1 MVSKK
6 RLYYGGFDGF
16 RAPVVPKAP
25 RSLRRNWH
33 KKSSEGSEICPF
45 ELLAAVAGKLLEE
58 SESSAS
64 STGSEGKEQISIPKD
79 GVKQEPLDVKL
90 KPLRLEYLDQGC
102 CAESGFVHEHSN
114 PELKIEP
121 LLTDLPQSDN
131 DSGLEHASVVTTSD
145 FLKEVGTNVQLEAS
159 DGKHGVDGPLSGDLC
174 DVNMDTN
181 RAELHTEAV
190 EKQSEDLTAVK
201 TCSFRD
207 TGKSSV
213 NHGVLSKSYSSV
225 HVPFFSDP
233 VPSACFPKHKG
244 NVKIGIRDDDENS
257 FSCNHHSTKMRAFRL
272 QSRAGYRRIRKILT
286 AKYWK
291 AAPKLKDYELSNPT
305 SGGVNPFD
313 HNKKNMYMRKCCQ
326 AEAAS
331 KRRKLFHH
339 SLKSDYVQEASSES
353 ISNLHERSAR
363 GDKKRS
369 PAASKRA
376 RGVTSSVINHKGSFQ
391 SKDGHVKF
399 SIKSFKVPE
408 LHVEMPETSTVGSL
422 KRTIMEAVTAIL
434 GGELHVG
441 VLVQGKKVRDDN
453 RTLQQTG
460 ISLNSDTLGF
470 MLEPNLP
477 QPSES
482 LIQEEHPLLLP
493 CDTHQSPARGP
504 ATPITDLGLSNS
516 LGDPPSATSL
526 DNQVEMN
533 RESKPLPDEV
543 STEEIVVD
551 SKALVPVPAMNV
563 EALSIVPLNHKQSKR
578 SELSQRRTRR
588 PFSVSEVEALVEA
601 VETLGTGRWRDVKI
615 RAFDDANHRTYVDLK
630 DKWKTLVHTASIS
643 PQQRR
648 GEPVPQDLLDRVLA
662 AHAYWSQ
669 HQSKQQGKHQSEG
682 VGSPVKVCLELES

>member
-25 RSLRRNWH
+25 RSLRRNSQ

-45 ELLAAVAGKLLEE
+45 ELLAAVAGKLLQE

-64 STGSEGKEQISIPKD
+64 SIGPEGKEQISIPKD
-79 GVKQEPLDVKL
+79 SVKQEPLDVIL

-102 CAESGFVHEHSN
+102 CAESEFVHEHSN
-114 PELKIEP
+114 PELLKIEP

-131 DSGLEHASVVTTSD
+131 DSGLEHASIVTTSD
-145 FLKEVGTNVQLEAS
+145 FLKEVGANVKLEAS
-159 DGKHGVDGPLSGDLC
+159 NGKRGVDVTLSHGDLC
-174 DVNMDTN
+174 DVIMDTN
-181 RAELHTEAV
+181 RAELHTEV
-190 EKQSEDLTAVK
+190 IEKQSEDLTAVK
-201 TCSFRD
+201 TA
-207 TGKSSV
+207 
-213 NHGVLSKSYSSV
+213 NHGVLNKSYSSV
-225 HVPFFSDP
+225 HVPFYSDP
-233 VPSACFPKHKG
+233 VPSACFLKHRG

-272 QSRAGYRRIRKILT
+272 QSRAGYRRIRKMLT

-291 AAPKLKDYELSNPT
+291 TAPKLKDYELSNPT

-313 HNKKNMYMRKCCQ
+313 HNRKSMYMRRCFQ

-339 SLKSDYVQEASSES
+339 SSKSDYVREASSES

-369 PAASKRA
+369 PAASNRA
-376 RGVTSSVINHKGSFQ
+376 TGVTSSAINHKDSFQ
-391 SKDGHVKF
+391 SEDGHVKF

-408 LHVEMPETSTVGSL
+408 LYVEMPETSTVGSL

-441 VLVQGKKVRDDN
+441 VLLQGKKVKDDN

-470 MLEPNLP
+470 MLEPSLP
-477 QPSES
+477 QASQS
-482 LIQEEHPLLLP
+482 LVQEEHPLLLP
-493 CDTHQSPARGP
+493 CDIHQPPARGP
-504 ATPITDLGLSNS
+504 ATPIMDMDFSTS
-516 LGDPPSATSL
+516 LGDPHPATSL

-533 RESKPLPDEV
+533 QESKPLPDEV
-543 STEEIVVD
+543 STEETVVD
-551 SKALVPVPAMNV
+551 SKALVPIPAMNV

-662 AHAYWSQ
+662 AHAFWSQ
-669 HQSKQQGKHQSEG
+669 HQSKQHGKHESER
-682 VGSPVKVCLELES
+682 VGTPVKVCLELES

>member
-25 RSLRRNWH
+25 RSLRRNSH

-45 ELLAAVAGKLLEE
+45 ELLAAVAGKLLQE

-64 STGSEGKEQISIPKD
+64 STGPEGKEQISIPKD
-79 GVKQEPLDVKL
+79 GVKQELLDVKL

-102 CAESGFVHEHSN
+102 CAESGFVHEHSD

-121 LLTDLPQSDN
+121 LLTDLLQSDN
-131 DSGLEHASVVTTSD
+131 DSGLEHASTVTTSD
-145 FLKEVGTNVQLEAS
+145 ILKEVGTNVKLEAS
-159 DGKHGVDGPLSGDLC
+159 NGKHGVDGTLRHGELC
-174 DVNMDTN
+174 DVNMDN

-207 TGKSSV
+207 TVKSSV
-213 NHGVLSKSYSSV
+213 SVLNKSYSSV
-225 HVPFFSDP
+225 HVPFYSDP
-233 VPSACFPKHKG
+233 VPSACFLKHKG

-313 HNKKNMYMRKCCQ
+313 HNRKSMYMRKSCQ

-331 KRRKLFHH
+331 KRRKLLHH
-339 SLKSDYVQEASSES
+339 SSKCDYVQEASSES
-353 ISNLHERSAR
+353 ISNLQERSAS

-391 SKDGHVKF
+391 SKDGHVKL

-408 LHVEMPETSTVGSL
+408 LYVEMPETSTVGSL

-441 VLVQGKKVRDDN
+441 VLLQGKKVRDDN

-470 MLEPNLP
+470 MLEPSLP
-477 QPSES
+477 QASQF
-482 LIQEEHPLLLP
+482 LVQEELPLLLP

-504 ATPITDLGLSNS
+504 ATPIMDLGISNS
-516 LGDPPSATSL
+516 LGDPPPATSL

-533 RESKPLPDEV
+533 LESKPLPDEV

-551 SKALVPVPAMNV
+551 SKALVPIPAMNV
-563 EALSIVPLNHKQSKR
+563 EALSIVPLNYKQSKR

-662 AHAYWSQ
+662 AHAFWSE
-669 HQSKQQGKHQSEG
+669 HQSKQHGKHESER
-682 VGSPVKVCLELES
+682 VGTPVKVCLELES